1 MAYEPNPNM
10 GPKRDKTYPSQIAAE
25 RPALATRIHC
35 VEPYEEMSPETSIRG
50 TEGEDRVALFNRQL
64 REGHGGRNRG
74 DE

>member
-1 MAYEPNPNM
+1 MAYEPDPNR

-35 VEPYEEMSPETSIRG
+35 VEDYEEMSPERTVRG
-50 TEGEDRVALFNRQL
+50 SEGEDRVSLFNRQL

-74 DE
+74 EE